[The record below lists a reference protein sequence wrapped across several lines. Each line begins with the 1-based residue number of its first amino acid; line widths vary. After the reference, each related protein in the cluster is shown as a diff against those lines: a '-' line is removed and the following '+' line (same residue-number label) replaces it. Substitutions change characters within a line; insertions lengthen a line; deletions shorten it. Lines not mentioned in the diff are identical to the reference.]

1 MCGCKPNKPTYYYL
15 RRGYSTLASVRAKL
29 KLARKDGEAL
39 HISTNTDEPDNE
51 FRHVDL
57 GRGCPYQHGRCNR
70 VSVLSMLKGNGAV
83 GPAQQLC
90 AQLLSTLEY
99 SREQRAGQCFTA
111 TGHRTG
117 RELNEWWGPGSGL
130 SALNHGWTTT
140 R

>member
-1 MCGCKPNKPTYYYL
+1 MQTKQADVLLFATRIFDAGF
-15 RRGYSTLASVRAKL
+15 RA
-29 KLARKDGEAL
+29 RQVEVGTQKDGEAL